1 MNTITTETIEMVDE
15 GGISDTSSDFDSRPS
30 SPDGEGDGNLLTEA
44 MENEVTAQLVNAGVV
59 GIAAAA
65 AITSSK
71 KRKRPHSFETNPSIR
86 KRQQNRLLRKL
97 RQTIFEYATRV
108 GQQAVV
114 LVATP
119 GKPNNIY
126 KVFGAKPL
134 EDVIK
139 NLRTMV
145 MDELE
150 SALAQQAPP
159 KVQEDPSLFE
169 LPPLIIDGIP
179 TPVEKMTQA
188 QLRAFIPLM
197 LKYST
202 GRGKPGWGRDSTRPE
217 WWPKELPWANVR
229 MDARTEEEKQKIS
242 WTHALRKIVIN
253 CYKYHGREDLLP
265 AFSEEDEKANAIAT
279 ANANVGVL
287 KIHNHSATSN
297 TNHTGTTTIV
307 TTTSNSTHAAQSSNT
322 NHTVLPKIEVP
333 APQTIQI
340 QSSQSTANTT
350 QVCIDT
356 MPLSD
361 VDYQTV
367 LQTNADGTFSLI
379 QVDPSTLSNNPSIIT
394 LPDGTTAQ
402 VQGVAT
408 LHTQSD
414 GTVHTV
420 QTIDGQTEN
429 MQVDLSEALAQDGQ
443 FIITNEDGNVFPVAV
458 SGMITLPVTAQMYHS
473 LVQQQ
478 IPNSDNTVCVTP
490 MQVQNLIANNSLCC
504 SNSISNVNPTT
515 YLMSSNNSS
524 RNYVNLPIQSANCQT
539 KATNQPSIK
548 SRTVKKST
556 IKKKIL
562 TMTAQK
568 LKPKS
573 LVISKNDNNN
583 CKDIKDKNDEKSIQ
597 NGNFKNSH
605 KKYESKG
612 VRMKK
617 QSDESRLSKKQN
629 AFDGKQE

>member
-279 ANANVGVL
+279 ANAN
-287 KIHNHSATSN
+287 
-297 TNHTGTTTIV
+297 
-307 TTTSNSTHAAQSSNT
+307 
-322 NHTVLPKIEVP
+322 
-333 APQTIQI
+333 
-340 QSSQSTANTT
+340 
-350 QVCIDT
+350 
-356 MPLSD
+356 
-361 VDYQTV
+361 YQTV

-408 LHTQSD
+408 LREFSYLPNSNSIQLHTQSD

>member
-1 MNTITTETIEMVDE
+1 MNTLTTTETMEIVDE
-15 GGISDTSSDFDSRPS
+15 GAMSDTSSDLDSRAS
-30 SPDGEGDGNLLTEA
+30 SPDPDYQEGNLLTEA
-44 MENEVTAQLVNAGVV
+44 MENEVTAQLVAAGVV
-59 GIAAAA
+59 GVAAAA

-139 NLRTMV
+139 NLRNMV

-150 SALAQQAPP
+150 TALAQQAPP
-159 KVQEDPSLFE
+159 KVQDDPSLFE

-279 ANANVGVL
+279 ANAN
-287 KIHNHSATSN
+287 
-297 TNHTGTTTIV
+297 
-307 TTTSNSTHAAQSSNT
+307 
-322 NHTVLPKIEVP
+322 
-333 APQTIQI
+333 
-340 QSSQSTANTT
+340 
-350 QVCIDT
+350 
-356 MPLSD
+356 
-361 VDYQTV
+361 YQTV
-367 LQTNADGTFSLI
+367 LQTNGDGTFSLI
-379 QVDPSTLSNNPSIIT
+379 QVDPSTLTNNPSIIT

-414 GTVHTV
+414 GTTVHTV
-420 QTIDGQTEN
+420 QMDGQSEN

-443 FIITNEDGNVFPVAV
+443 LIITNEDGNVFPVGI

-478 IPNSDNTVCVTP
+478 IPNNDNTVCVTP
-490 MQVQNLIANNSLCC
+490 MQVQNFISNNTLCGSIANSNLNSPAT
-504 SNSISNVNPTT
+504 SSSTT
-515 YLMSSNNSS
+515 YLMSAN
-524 RNYVNLPIQSANCQT
+524 RNVINLPIQSS
-539 KATNQPSIK
+539 PVMK
-548 SRTVKKST
+548 SMEKNFYLPQQQKNRTIIKKSYL
-556 IKKKIL
+556 KKKLINL
-562 TMTAQK
+562 AMA
-568 LKPKS
+568 KPKKIVAS
-573 LVISKNDNNN
+573 SSSQTDFIVCKQTTSSGSSNNN
-583 CKDIKDKNDEKSIQ
+583 NSTNVRDKNQ
-597 NGNFKNSH
+597 
-605 KKYESKG
+605 KKVSNN
-612 VRMKK
+612 
-617 QSDESRLSKKQN
+617 LSKVERPEPSQN
-629 AFDGKQE
+629 KDNSLIDDSDGVKMKEEQQEKIEEAAVDAE